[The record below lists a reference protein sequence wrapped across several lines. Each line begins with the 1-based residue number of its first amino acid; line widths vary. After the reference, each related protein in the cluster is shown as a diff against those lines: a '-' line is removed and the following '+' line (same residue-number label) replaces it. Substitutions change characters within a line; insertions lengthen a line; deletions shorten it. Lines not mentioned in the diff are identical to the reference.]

1 MMRRPDRTEVLGF
14 RLTVQPT
21 VFHPQ
26 LFFSS
31 KLLGSYVL
39 SLPLSGLRV
48 LDMGTGSGLIGLCAA
63 RVGATVLAVDVNPV
77 AVSCA
82 TENASRNNLAAS
94 IQHRESNLFSA
105 IAPSERFNYIIW
117 NPPFY
122 PIQARTYEEQ
132 AWRAGSDYAAIKEF
146 AADVR
151 KFLLPDG
158 KVLLVLSTDQDV
170 PLIESF
176 FLSENF
182 SVAKVAARRTI
193 FETLTVCCFS

>member
-1 MMRRPDRTEVLGF
+1 MRRPDRIEVLGF
-14 RLTVQPT
+14 SLTVQPT

-63 RVGATVLAVDVNPV
+63 KVGATVLAVDVNPV

-82 TENASRNNLAAS
+82 TENASRNNLASS
-94 IQHRESNLFSA
+94 IQLRESNLFA
-105 IAPSERFNYIIW
+105 AVATTERFNYIIW

-122 PIQARTYEEQ
+122 PIQAHSYEEQ
-132 AWRAGSDYAAIKEF
+132 AWRAGTDYTVIKQF
-146 AADVR
+146 TADVR
-151 KFLLPDG
+151 KFFLPGG
-158 KVLLVLSTDQDV
+158 KILLVASSDQDV
-170 PLIESF
+170 QLIESL
-176 FLSENF
+176 FLAEHF
-182 SVAKVAARRTI
+182 GVAKVATRRTM
-193 FETLTVCCFS
+193 FETLTVYCFS